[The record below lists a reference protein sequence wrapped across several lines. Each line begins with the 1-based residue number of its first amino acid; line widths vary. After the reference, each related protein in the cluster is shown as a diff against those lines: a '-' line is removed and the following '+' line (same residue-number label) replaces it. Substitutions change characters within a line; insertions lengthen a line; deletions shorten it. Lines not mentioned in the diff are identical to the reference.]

1 MKMGN
6 KNISGVEYSCRSR
19 RPQLIETVNSLN
31 ITAYEEENLPSA
43 NFVPQ
48 VLRIQP
54 VKGVVNRMSTFFNF
68 RVLITLFL
76 FFFCLFRAIN
86 SD

>member
-1 MKMGN
+1 MGN

-43 NFVPQ
+43 NFANALFVPQ
-48 VLRIQP
+48 VLLIQP
-54 VKGVVNRMSTFFNF
+54 VKGVVGK
-68 RVLITLFL
+68 
-76 FFFCLFRAIN
+76 
-86 SD
+86 